1 MDSQRINRVTGFAP
15 VAMSIA
21 AYFLVLAA
29 VAARWEVNQPDEGA
43 AAHIFQLLVAGQVP
57 IVLVYVASAD
67 WKRPW
72 AILRMLLI
80 QAAAVGIAFSAV
92 FLARL

>member
-1 MDSQRINRVTGFAP
+1 MDTQRINRLSGLTP
-15 VAMSIA
+15 IAMSIA

-29 VAARWEVNQPDEGA
+29 VATHWKVNQPDEGT
-43 AAHIFQLLVAGQVP
+43 AAHLLQLLVAGQVP

-72 AILRMLLI
+72 SMLRTLLI
-80 QAAAVGIAFSAV
+80 QALAVGIAFGAV
-92 FLARL
+92 FLAKL

>member
-29 VAARWEVNQPDEGA
+29 VATRWQVDQPDEGT
-43 AAHIFQLLVAGQVP
+43 AAHLFQLWVAAQVP
-57 IVLVYVASAD
+57 IVLVYLASAA

-72 AILRMLLI
+72 AILRTLLI